1 MTRWFGLHFS
11 LVVIVCLRATFSI
24 FAKVPTVFPAS
35 LKKYWRGGEG
45 VASAAIG
52 QRLVASNP
60 LRNGLAV
67 YLHCAGIEAGYGFF
81 APNVPDNYTLV
92 FEVHYPDGRVEYD
105 LPNVRSATSGLRLNG
120 LLDQVG
126 ATAYETL
133 RQTILKILTYSAWQ
147 AHPDASKIRAIFTSA
162 RLPSTS
168 EFEQGRKESYQVVYA
183 YDFTFKEPKPG
194 PQP

>member
-1 MTRWFGLHFS
+1 MGWLGLHFF
-11 LVVIVCLRATFSI
+11 LIVIVCVRATFSI
-24 FAKVPTVFPAS
+24 FARVPTVFPAS
-35 LKKYWRGGEG
+35 LEKYWRSGEG

-52 QRLVASNP
+52 QRLTASNP

-67 YLHCAGIEAGYGFF
+67 YLHSAGIEGGYGFF
-81 APNVPDNYTLV
+81 APNVPDNYALL
-92 FEVHYPDGRVEYD
+92 FEVHYPDDRVEYD
-105 LPNVRSATSGLRLNG
+105 LPNVRSATGGLRLNG

-126 ATAYETL
+126 ATAYEPL
-133 RQTILKILTYSAWQ
+133 RQTILKILTYSVWQ

-168 EFEQGRKESYQVVYA
+168 EFERGPKESYQLLYA
-183 YDFTFKEPKPG
+183 YDFTFKEPKPK